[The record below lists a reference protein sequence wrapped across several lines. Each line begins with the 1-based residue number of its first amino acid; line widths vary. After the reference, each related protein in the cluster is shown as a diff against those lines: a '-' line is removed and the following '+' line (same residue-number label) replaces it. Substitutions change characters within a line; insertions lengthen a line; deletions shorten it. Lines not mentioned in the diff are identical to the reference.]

1 MTNRTTR
8 KVRIEAYVSAAER
21 QLLTAL
27 ASQLHIS
34 LSELIRRSV
43 LGARLPDPSRHEAV
57 RELVRT
63 NADLARL
70 GNLLK
75 LGIDEEALDPVT
87 ATELLTEIRTRQAE
101 VKAALLQ
108 KSSN

>member
-1 MTNRTTR
+1 M
-8 KVRIEAYVSAAER
+8 
-21 QLLTAL
+21 
-27 ASQLHIS
+27 
-34 LSELIRRSV
+34 
-43 LGARLPDPSRHEAV
+43 PDPSRHQAV
-57 RELVRT
+57 RDLVQI

-75 LGIDEEALDPVT
+75 LGIDEEALDP
-87 ATELLTEIRTRQAE
+87 ATVEDLLTEIRNRLAE

>member
-21 QLLTAL
+21 LQLTAL
-27 ASQLHIS
+27 ANQLHIS

-43 LGARLPDPSRHEAV
+43 LGVRLPDPSRHEAV
-57 RELVRT
+57 RELVRI

-75 LGIDEEALDPVT
+75 LGIDEEALDPAT
-87 ATELLTEIRTRQAE
+87 AEDLLTEIRNRQAE
-101 VKAALLQ
+101 VKAAVRDMP
-108 KSSN
+108 